1 MDPNNEPMEH
11 REAPAAAVRTS
22 GLGKRFGRQWALAHC
37 DLEVAPGEAVLLAG
51 ANGSGKT
58 TLLRLIAGLYKP
70 TQGELSIFGHS
81 PRHERLT
88 CRRQLTLIGHDHYL
102 YSQLTALETLQVWA
116 RLSGHSGSSE
126 PLLGLLEE
134 VELEQHRD
142 QRVGGFS
149 AGMKK
154 RLTLLRTR
162 LENPRLILLDEPFSA
177 LDTAGQKLVETWVQ
191 GFIAEGKTVVVASHN
206 LPRAARLCPRAI
218 YLRHGQMIWQGE
230 AATMVRQLGLT
241 S

>member
-1 MDPNNEPMEH
+1 MSHIQPSS
-11 REAPAAAVRTS
+11 AAVRSS
-22 GLGKRFGRQWALAHC
+22 GLGKRFGRRWALAHC
-37 DLEVAPGEAVLLAG
+37 DLEVAAGEAVLLAG

-58 TLLRLIAGLYKP
+58 TLLRLVAGLYRP
-70 TQGELSIFGHS
+70 TQGELSIFGHD

-116 RLSGHSGSSE
+116 RLSDYDSSSAT
-126 PLLGLLEE
+126 LLGLLDE
-134 VELEQHRD
+134 VELLAHRD
-142 QRVGGFS
+142 QQVGGFS

-177 LDTAGQKLVETWVQ
+177 LDTAGQRLVEVWVE
-191 GFIAEGKTVVVASHN
+191 GFIEAGKTVLVASHN
-206 LPRAARLCPRAI
+206 LPRASRLCSRAV
-218 YLRHGQMIWQGE
+218 YLRQGQIIWQGQ
-230 AATMVRQLGLT
+230 ATEMVRQLGLT
-241 S
+241 A

>member
-1 MDPNNEPMEH
+1 MGPGNEQMN
-11 REAPAAAVRTS
+11 RTAPPSAAVRTD

-37 DLEVAPGEAVLLAG
+37 DLVVDPGEAVLLAG

-70 TQGELSIFGHS
+70 TQGHLSIFGND
-81 PRHERLT
+81 PNRERLT
-88 CRRQLTLIGHDHYL
+88 CRRELTLVGHDHYL
-102 YSQLTALETLQVWA
+102 YTQLTALETVQLWA
-116 RLSGHSGSSE
+116 RLSGY
-126 PLLGLLEE
+126 PQTPDQLLDLLDE
-134 VELEQHRD
+134 VDLLQRRN

-162 LENPRLILLDEPFSA
+162 LEEPRLVLLDEPFSA
-177 LDTAGQKLVETWVQ
+177 LDTAGQKLVGGWVED
-191 GFIAEGKTVVVASHN
+191 FLANGKTVIVASHN
-206 LPRAARLCPRAI
+206 LPRAARLCQRAV
-218 YLRHGQMIWQGE
+218 YLKDGQIIWQGK
-230 AATMVRQLGLT
+230 AAEMVQQMGLA